1 MFCSDLRCLFIL
13 PHCLQEVRH
22 FKENIRQEIDQPVCF
37 INLQHDFRLTGFESL
52 AQFRSGV
59 LASRDTSSCKQGVH
73 GDQLIVGG
81 GGKGSVGFDLTE
93 NRFAS
98 QIDHCIEQ
106 GGRQTGS
113 VFGGGGHLDTHVASL
128 DKGVHVV
135 HGHAMNGFN
144 HNPIIGNFFLV
155 LFTEL
160 VRGKKFHNRGN
171 ALQTIQ
177 QVLCFLTLTN
187 DDNSHWEVVQDA
199 VGQQVNITFLPDVK
213 ALALWNLDGSF
224 LVPVD

>member
-1 MFCSDLRCLFIL
+1 M
-13 PHCLQEVRH
+13 
-22 FKENIRQEIDQPVCF
+22 
-37 INLQHDFRLTGFESL
+37 
-52 AQFRSGV
+52 
-59 LASRDTSSCKQGVH
+59 H
-73 GDQLIVGG
+73 GDQLIVGS
-81 GGKGSVGFDLTE
+81 GGKGAVGFDLTE

-98 QIDHCIEQ
+98 QIDNRIEQ

-144 HNPIIGNFFLV
+144 HNPVIGNFFLI
-155 LFTEL
+155 LFAEL
-160 VRGKKFHNRGN
+160 VRGKQFHNRGN

-177 QVLCFLTLTN
+177 QVLCFFTLAD
-187 DDNSHWEVVQDA
+187 DDNTHREVVQDA
-199 VGQQVNITFLPDVK
+199 VCQQVNIAFLPDVK

>member
-1 MFCSDLRCLFIL
+1 M
-13 PHCLQEVRH
+13 
-22 FKENIRQEIDQPVCF
+22 
-37 INLQHDFRLTGFESL
+37 
-52 AQFRSGV
+52 
-59 LASRDTSSCKQGVH
+59 H
-73 GDQLIVGG
+73 GDQLIVGSG
-81 GGKGSVGFDLTE
+81 CKGAVGFDLTE

-98 QIDHCIEQ
+98 QIYHRIEQ

-144 HNPIIGNFFLV
+144 HNPVIGNFFLV
-155 LFTEL
+155 LFAEL

-177 QVLCFLTLTN
+177 
-187 DDNSHWEVVQDA
+187 
-199 VGQQVNITFLPDVK
+199 
-213 ALALWNLDGSF
+213 
-224 LVPVD
+224 